1 MPRMADGCGVVV
13 DVRADD
19 RMRAA
24 SAPFA
29 MGKFALRGL
38 AQSIA
43 RELATCLDQ
52 VPKKKYRRAAKE
64 TGLGGARW
72 TSKCETFDG
81 RLSHRGSVAFGNP
94 FPQNLVFELR
104 KDGEPF
110 FEAGFGFFEANG
122 RSFASRHGLPP
133 RRGFRRQNDLNS
145 YPSLISCSLAGNSQV
160 VVCVSSDSKTF
171 PLSIAVRRS
180 KWIPGRSGC
189 RGQSN
194 CRNQVDRNCSGRTQE
209 TVIDLL
215 APGG

>member
-1 MPRMADGCGVVV
+1 MPRMADGRGVVV
-13 DVRADD
+13 DVRADG

-38 AQSIA
+38 AQSMA

-94 FPQNLVFELR
+94 FAQNLVFELR

-110 FEAGFGFFEANG
+110 FEAGFGFFE
-122 RSFASRHGLPP
+122 
-133 RRGFRRQNDLNS
+133 RRRAIL
-145 YPSLISCSLAGNSQV
+145 
-160 VVCVSSDSKTF
+160 
-171 PLSIAVRRS
+171 
-180 KWIPGRSGC
+180 RSGLWLL
-189 RGQSN
+189 RG
-194 CRNQVDRNCSGRTQE
+194 
-209 TVIDLL
+209 
-215 APGG
+215 